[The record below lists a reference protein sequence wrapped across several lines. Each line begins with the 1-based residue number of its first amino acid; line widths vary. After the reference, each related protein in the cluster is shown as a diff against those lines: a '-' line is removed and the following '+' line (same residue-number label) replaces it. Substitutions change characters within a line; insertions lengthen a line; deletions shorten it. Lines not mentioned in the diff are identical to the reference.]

1 MPMRSPRPRAF
12 KAVVAAQN
20 PTEMACLE
28 RGDCFVDPSVDAFHG
43 EVSVNKDRSGT
54 GEWRV

>member
-1 MPMRSPRPRAF
+1 
-12 KAVVAAQN
+12 
-20 PTEMACLE
+20 MACLE